1 MKERSKIEETIYI
14 FFDGYP
20 KEDVDGVIKDLNEY
34 DKNILFLR
42 YGKDL
47 EHPVRSE
54 NWTEEHRNYFF
65 NELIPRMKIKL
76 ETLHI
81 TPVKVK
87 HVFKKPVPMDEQK
100 NRIKSPKKEE
110 KPNKGT
116 SLYAMY
122 PEIKKEDLKLIVY
135 HLDSTKKRALY
146 LRHSETL
153 NSYKYLSLI
162 DFRKIEAKYNEAIV
176 LLDKIALEYK
186 KTLKEQI
193 QFDEKNL
200 ELLNQDEKKAL
211 EIIHG
216 ENHDKTLPTFV
227 LNKTEKE
234 LYAKAL
240 KLLKNGLQQVKSPKE
255 EIITDKHLK
264 KELPKKTCQSVEEVQ
279 EKSCEKIKS
288 PSKVSSKK
296 SKKETKLIQNKFPDK
311 TLEEIREAVK
321 KLTKKQQ
328 EAIYARHGQDL
339 DTYNEWS
346 KEETKKYRGNYCNSI
361 KILNSILYENK
372 QTKEETKL
380 IQDKFPDKTLEEI
393 KEAVKKLAEKR
404 QEAIY
409 ARHGKELD
417 TYNKWNKEETKKYV
431 FNYHYAIK
439 NLNFILYENK
449 QTKEETKLIQDK
461 FPDKTL
467 EEIKEAVKKLTKKQQ
482 EAIYVRYGEDLSAYN
497 KWDKKERKKYA
508 LNYHYAIKNLNSMLY
523 KNKQAKLI
531 QNKFPDKTLEEI
543 KEAVKKLAKKQQEA
557 IYARHGKEL
566 DTYNKWNKE
575 EAKKYTFNYHYAIK
589 NLNSILY
596 EKNQTLDIKV
606 IPEIETRLNSA
617 KPKKEKENSIKDA
630 SKKTYQYITEVP
642 KSKNEVKQE
651 ENTSVI
657 FEGKSE
663 WINLSIN
670 DSGELIH
677 FNINYN
683 GILTKENKR
692 TLEIMIET
700 ALKEALHKMK
710 FSLERIKPNGLQ
722 EKFLDKATGEIK
734 EEVEK
739 SEKLLHSDQNEYV
752 KASKV
757 PTVSKKKLNTKK
769 KEQPIS
775 VSKKDPLKEEKQK
788 LKVRLYDKYFP
799 VYKDFITPKE
809 MEIIIDES
817 VNSYQIEENI
827 NMETSSVFKIES
839 AIYMLLSKKYCEN
852 IDNEIGLNISLFV
865 EEFYGSTIKNR
876 YANFS
881 QGDISE
887 ALLKTLE
894 TYDGEK
900 TFFIETILYLKKKS
914 N

>member
-1 MKERSKIEETIYI
+1 MEQNDFFYKRLKCTKNEYKKITSNLSEKELNLIKKINQNNESFGELQAQTLFIKLKNILLKERSKIEETIYI

-20 KEDVDGVIKDLNEY
+20 KEDVDAVIKDLNEY

-87 HVFKKPVPMDEQK
+87 HVFKKLVPIDEQK

-153 NSYKYLSLI
+153 NSYKYLSLV

-216 ENHDKTLPTFV
+216 ENYDKTLPTFV

-288 PSKVSSKK
+288 PSKISSKK

-346 KEETKKYRGNYCNSI
+346 KEETKKYFGNYRYAI
-361 KILNSILYENK
+361 KNLNSILYENK

-380 IQDKFPDKTLEEI
+380 IQDKF
-393 KEAVKKLAEKR
+393 
-404 QEAIY
+404 
-409 ARHGKELD
+409 
-417 TYNKWNKEETKKYV
+417 
-431 FNYHYAIK
+431 
-439 NLNFILYENK
+439 
-449 QTKEETKLIQDK
+449 
-461 FPDKTL
+461 
-467 EEIKEAVKKLTKKQQ
+467 
-482 EAIYVRYGEDLSAYN
+482 S
-497 KWDKKERKKYA
+497 
-508 LNYHYAIKNLNSMLY
+508 
-523 KNKQAKLI
+523 
-531 QNKFPDKTLEEI
+531 DKTLEEI

-710 FSLERIKPNGLQ
+710 FSSERIKPNVLQ

-739 SEKLLHSDQNEYV
+739 SEKLFHSDQNEYV
-752 KASKV
+752 KDPKI

-769 KEQPIS
+769 KEQPIL
-775 VSKKDPLKEEKQK
+775 VSKAKKDPLKEEKQK

-817 VNSYQIEENI
+817 VNSYQIEEKI
-827 NMETSSVFKIES
+827 NMEISSTFKIES

-865 EEFYGSTIKNR
+865 EEFYGNKIKNK

-894 TYDGEK
+894 TYNGEK
-900 TFFIETILYLKKKS
+900 SFFIETILYLKKKS